1 MQVAVIGVF
10 TTFVTTIGVI
20 IVAIV
25 NSRKATEIASD
36 SRMEQV
42 LHERLLLRDEQIK
55 DLTADKDR
63 LQAEVEQLRRLAEQ
77 QQSAIKTW
85 QDSIS

>member
-36 SRMEQV
+36 SSMEQV